1 MNRKY
6 LLRGIGIGIIIG
18 ALIMYAAAATMGGSK
33 ADSST
38 DKAVVATEDKT
49 TEAVTTEEKT
59 TEEKTTEAVTTE
71 EKTTEEKTTEEK
83 TTEEV
88 TTEEKTTEEKTTEE
102 KTTEATTEEKTTE
115 EKTTEEK
122 TTEEKTTEEKTTE
135 ATTEKAS
142 DDKSG
147 DKVSITVTSG
157 MPSETISKLLEDN
170 GLVDSADDFNAWL
183 IEKGYEDDLHVGTF
197 EIKKGSSFDEIA
209 KLLTTQ
215 GQ

>member
-18 ALIMYAAAATMGGSK
+18 ALIMYVAAATMGGSK

-38 DKAVVATEDKT
+38 DEAVVATEEKT

-71 EKTTEEKTTEEK
+71 EKTTEEKTTEE
-83 TTEEV
+83 V
-88 TTEEKTTEEKTTEE
+88 
-102 KTTEATTEEKTTE
+102 TTEEKTTE

-135 ATTEKAS
+135 AATEKAS
-142 DDKSG
+142 DEKSG

>member
-18 ALIMYAAAATMGGSK
+18 ALIMYAAVATMGGSK

-38 DKAVVATEDKT
+38 DKAVVATEEKT

-102 KTTEATTEEKTTE
+102 KTTE

-135 ATTEKAS
+135 AATEKAS
-142 DDKSG
+142 DEKSG